1 MENYCVYIHEFPNG
15 KTYIGMT
22 SNAKRRW
29 GRAGGGYRENETM
42 MLAIRAAGWDNIR
55 HIIIADGL
63 SKIEAAELEV
73 KMIEKYKSSDPSYG
87 YNVSGGGLGVG
98 KITEPMRKK
107 LSESRCG
114 PKNPQYGK
122 PIPPEQRTKI
132 SESMLA
138 KEIIRPKE
146 ERERIAASLSKRIV
160 QREIDGGIISEWASA
175 TEAAKHTGINRQKI
189 SDCCNNKR
197 KTTGGFKWSF
207 A

>member
-1 MENYCVYIHEFPNG
+1 MKNYCVYKHTFPNG
-15 KTYIGMT
+15 RTYVGMT
-22 SNAKRRW
+22 AAPLKRW
-29 GRAGGGYRENETM
+29 GKNGVGYRVQSD
-42 MLAIRAAGWDNIR
+42 LIAAIKDAGWDNIK
-55 HIIIADGL
+55 HEIIKANL
-63 SKIEAAELEV
+63 SKEDAAELE
-73 KMIEKYKSSDPSYG
+73 IATIKSCRSNNPEYG
-87 YNVSGGGLGVG
+87 YNISGGGLGG
-98 KITEPMRKK
+98 GIMAESTRTK
-107 LSESRCG
+107 LSG
-114 PKNPQYGK
+114 PNNPQYGK

-146 ERERIAASLSKRIV
+146 ERERIAATLSKRVV
-160 QREIDGGIISEWASA
+160 QREVDGGIISEWASA